1 MPAGIRVLHV
11 VDSLGLGGAQTILKK
26 YFEHR
31 ADDRTI
37 RLYGLRITPRH
48 VEIAHPN
55 VFVYPSSR
63 RYSLAPLVDLRRAI
77 RRERVDVL
85 HCHLFRSQVF
95 GFVLKVCF
103 FPRVALVLHEHGR
116 AAGREG
122 ESALEAFLFRL
133 FLRLSWRWVDCFV
146 CNSDHTRAAL
156 VDIVSQA
163 EHKAYVVVNPIPCRR
178 QESGATDNIQGRQ
191 SVGAPAG
198 TFIVGFASRLVE
210 RKGWRDFLEAVKT
223 LSERLPVYFLLAG
236 DGDDREKVDDC
247 IRKLGLSNRG
257 RRLGHIDWMHRFY
270 ATLDCF
276 VMPSHWEPHGLAH
289 LEAQGFGVPV
299 VVSRVP
305 GLADTVR
312 AEENALLFPPADRK
326 ALMDCIF
333 RIASDPS
340 LRSRLIAGG
349 LANVSSYTMD
359 GFSAKLDEIH
369 STICRPAAKSN

>member
-1 MPAGIRVLHV
+1 
-11 VDSLGLGGAQTILKK
+11 LGLGGAQTILKA

-31 ADDRTI
+31 ADDRTV
-37 RLYGLRITPRH
+37 RLYVLRALPTQ
-48 VEIAHPN
+48 VKIAHPN
-55 VFVYPSSR
+55 VSVYPSSR
-63 RYSLAPLVDLRRAI
+63 RYSLAPLMELRRAI

-95 GFVLKVCF
+95 GFVLKFCF
-103 FPRVALVLHEHGR
+103 FPRVGLVFHEHGR

-133 FLRLSWRWVDCFV
+133 FLRLSRRWVDCFV
-146 CNSDHTRAAL
+146 CNSGYTRAAL
-156 VDIVSQA
+156 LAVVARA
-163 EHKAYVVVNPIPCRR
+163 EHKAHVVMNPIPCRPR
-178 QESGATDNIQGRQ
+178 ECGAADSMQGRQ

-198 TFIVGFASRLVE
+198 SFIVGFASRLVE
-210 RKGWRDFLEAVKT
+210 RKGWRDFLEAVQT

-247 IRKLGLSNRG
+247 IRKLGLSDRG

-276 VMPSHWEPHGLAH
+276 VMPSHWESHGLAH

-312 AEENALLFPPADRK
+312 AGENALLFPPSDRS
-326 ALMDCIF
+326 ALMHCIF
-333 RIASDPS
+333 RIASDSS

-349 LANVSSYTMD
+349 LANASTYTVD
-359 GFSAKLDEIH
+359 RFSARLDEIH
-369 STICRPAAKSN
+369 STICRPGANIS

>member
-11 VDSLGLGGAQTILKK
+11 VDSLGLGGAQTILKE

-31 ADDRTI
+31 ADDRTL
-37 RLYGLRITPRH
+37 RLYALRVSPRY

-55 VFVYPSSR
+55 VSVYPSSR
-63 RYSLAPLVDLRRAI
+63 RYSLAPLLELRRAI
-77 RRERVDVL
+77 RRESVDVL

-95 GFVLKVCF
+95 GFVLKLCF
-103 FPRVALVLHEHGR
+103 FPRVALVFHEHGR

-122 ESALEAFLFRL
+122 ESVLEAFLFRL

-146 CNSDHTRAAL
+146 CNSDYTRAAL
-156 VDIVSQA
+156 IDVVA
-163 EHKAYVVVNPIPCRR
+163 RAVHKAYVVVNPIPCRPHR
-178 QESGATDNIQGRQ
+178 SGAADGIQRRQ

-247 IRKLGLSNRG
+247 IRKLGLSERG
-257 RRLGHIDWMHRFY
+257 RRLGHIDGMHRFY
-270 ATLDCF
+270 AALDCF

-312 AEENALLFPPADRK
+312 SEENALLFPPADRT
-326 ALMDCIF
+326 ALMDCMF

-349 LANVSSYTMD
+349 LANASSYTVD
-359 GFSAKLDEIH
+359 GFAASLDEIH
-369 STICRPAAKSN
+369 TTICRPAVYSS

>member
-1 MPAGIRVLHV
+1 
-11 VDSLGLGGAQTILKK
+11 
-26 YFEHR
+26 
-31 ADDRTI
+31 
-37 RLYGLRITPRH
+37 
-48 VEIAHPN
+48 
-55 VFVYPSSR
+55 
-63 RYSLAPLVDLRRAI
+63 
-77 RRERVDVL
+77 
-85 HCHLFRSQVF
+85 
-95 GFVLKVCF
+95 
-103 FPRVALVLHEHGR
+103 
-116 AAGREG
+116 
-122 ESALEAFLFRL
+122 
-133 FLRLSWRWVDCFV
+133 
-146 CNSDHTRAAL
+146 
-156 VDIVSQA
+156 
-163 EHKAYVVVNPIPCRR
+163 VNPIACRR
-178 QESGATDNIQGRQ
+178 QESGATDSIQDRK

-333 RIASDPS
+333 RIACDPS

-349 LANVSSYTMD
+349 LANVSSYTMG
-359 GFSAKLDEIH
+359 GFSARLDEIY
-369 STICRPAAKSN
+369 STICCPAAKSS

>member
-1 MPAGIRVLHV
+1 M
-11 VDSLGLGGAQTILKK
+11 
-26 YFEHR
+26 E
-31 ADDRTI
+31 
-37 RLYGLRITPRH
+37 
-48 VEIAHPN
+48 
-55 VFVYPSSR
+55 
-63 RYSLAPLVDLRRAI
+63 LRRAI

-95 GFVLKVCF
+95 GFILKLCF
-103 FPRVALVLHEHGR
+103 FPRVALVFHEHGR
-116 AAGREG
+116 VAGREG

-146 CNSDHTRAAL
+146 CNSNYTRAAL
-156 VDIVSQA
+156 VDVVPRA
-163 EHKAYVVVNPIPCRR
+163 EPKAYVVVYPIPCQPREPGMADSMR
-178 QESGATDNIQGRQ
+178 SRQ

-198 TFIVGFASRLVE
+198 TFVVGFASRLVE

-247 IRKLGLSNRG
+247 IRKLGLSDRG

-276 VMPSHWEPHGLAH
+276 VMPSHWEPHGLSH

-312 AEENALLFPPADRK
+312 AEENALLFPPSDRT
-326 ALMDCIF
+326 ALMNCIF

-349 LANVSSYTMD
+349 LANASFYTVD
-359 GFSAKLDEIH
+359 GFSARLDEIH
-369 STICRPAAKSN
+369 STICRGAANGS